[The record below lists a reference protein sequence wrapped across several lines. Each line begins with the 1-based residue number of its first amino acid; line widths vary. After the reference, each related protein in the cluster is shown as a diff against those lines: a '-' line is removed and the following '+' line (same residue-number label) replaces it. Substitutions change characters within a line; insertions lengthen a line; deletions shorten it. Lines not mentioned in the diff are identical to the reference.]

1 MRAANIRG
9 FIFNEKANYLKFSL
23 LIASNTNILE
33 KNQFRKSLIQWYFHH
48 KRDLPWRKT
57 NDPYKIWLSEII
69 LQQTRVNQGLSYF
82 LKFEKNYP
90 NIKVLAEAEED
101 ALMKD
106 WEGLGYYSRARN
118 LHSAAKHVQDELNG
132 DFPDTYNE
140 ILKLK
145 GVGEYTAAAIS
156 SFSFNEAHAVLDGN
170 VFRFLSR
177 IRGIDLAINSAEGKK
192 FFKELAQDLLD
203 KENPATYNQAIMEF
217 GALQCKPKNPLCEE
231 CIFKNEC
238 KANAL
243 NSVDILPVKIRKVY
257 NHIRNFHFFYLEKE
271 GQLALE
277 RREEKDI
284 WARLYQFPMFETDKS
299 LTFSQALEIP
309 KAQEILKGLEF
320 TLKEIVDLKP
330 HKLSHQTIYSRI
342 YKIKL
347 KNNKG
352 ARRLDWFSA
361 AEINELGF
369 PRPLRIFLD
378 RNPLTLPFES

>member
-1 MRAANIRG
+1 LRAANIRG

-132 DFPDTYNE
+132 YFPNTYNE

-177 IRGIDLAINSAEGKK
+177 IRGIDLAINSTEGKK

-257 NHIRNFHFFYLEKE
+257 NQIRNFHFFYLEKE

>member
-132 DFPDTYNE
+132 YFPNTYNE

-177 IRGIDLAINSAEGKK
+177 IRGIDLAINSTEGKK

-257 NHIRNFHFFYLEKE
+257 NQIRNFHFFYLEKE

>member
-1 MRAANIRG
+1 M
-9 FIFNEKANYLKFSL
+9 
-23 LIASNTNILE
+23 E

-132 DFPDTYNE
+132 YFPNTYNE

-177 IRGIDLAINSAEGKK
+177 IRGIDLAINSTEGKK

-257 NHIRNFHFFYLEKE
+257 NQIRNFHFFYLEKE